1 MKKIV
6 LYILSIIIIVF
17 FHSEEFLLNS
27 IIFSLLVIPLAA
39 VLGKGTSNISE
50 YIGDKKSGLIAATTG
65 NMPELMMGLWS
76 VNYGMIALVKS
87 ALIGSIICNMLL
99 VLGISIFWAG
109 IKYKEQNFNKLIA
122 RTNFSMLFLA
132 ISAIIVLT
140 SLNSYSNLDNLILS
154 SLSLKVSLV
163 LIIIYILGLIFSL
176 FTHRNLFLVSEIDE
190 DIIRKKISSKDM
202 KKKKILII
210 NIIICSILIFFV
222 SERLIFNIRGLIN
235 TYNLSQEFL
244 GIILIPI
251 LGNVGENLAAIMCAF
266 KNKINLSLE
275 IAIGSSIQIALFVTP
290 VIVVFAYVTG
300 VNMDLVFNY
309 FQIIISLIAIG
320 ISFFVFQDGKT
331 YWFEGA
337 VLLSVYIMIT
347 MAYYYMV

>member
-1 MKKIV
+1 MKKTI
-6 LYILSIIIIVF
+6 LYILSIIIIIF
-17 FHSEEFLLNS
+17 LQSENFLINS
-27 IIFSLLVIPLAA
+27 VIFSLLVIPLAA
-39 VLGKGTSNISE
+39 VLGRGTSNISE

-109 IKYKEQNFNKLIA
+109 IKYKEQNFNKLVA

-140 SLNSYSNLDNLILS
+140 SLNSYSNLENSILS
-154 SLSLKVSLV
+154 SLSLKISFVF
-163 LIIIYILGLIFSL
+163 IIIYILGLVFSL
-176 FTHRNLFLVSEIDE
+176 FTHRNLFLVSETDSE
-190 DIIRKKISSKDM
+190 LVRKKISNEE
-202 KKKKILII
+202 KKKKKLIII
-210 NIIICSILIFFV
+210 NILLCSILIFFV
-222 SERLIFNIRGLIN
+222 SERLIFNIRGLID
-235 TYNLSQEFL
+235 TYGLSQEFL

-290 VIVVFAYVTG
+290 VIVVFAYFTG
-300 VNMDLVFNY
+300 VNMNLVFNY

-337 VLLSVYIMIT
+337 ILLSIYILIT